1 MNVDIA
7 VSILLVV
14 INLEIIV
21 LYIATDDELQQ
32 CVIFVSDG
40 SQTETASEG
49 KVDDDAIDSKI
60 DTAIEG
66 EV

>member
-21 LYIATDDELQQ
+21 LTGTLYIATDDELQQ

-40 SQTETASEG
+40 S
-49 KVDDDAIDSKI
+49 
-60 DTAIEG
+60 
-66 EV
+66 

>member
-21 LYIATDDELQQ
+21 LTGTLYIATADELQQ

-40 SQTETASEG
+40 S
-49 KVDDDAIDSKI
+49 
-60 DTAIEG
+60 
-66 EV
+66 

>member
-40 SQTETASEG
+40 S
-49 KVDDDAIDSKI
+49 
-60 DTAIEG
+60 
-66 EV
+66 